1 MSRREPIPNA
11 ACRPATAFI
20 LLALLGT
27 AGCMTR
33 HPTPTSAAGDVV
45 GTIDPMIDSGD
56 AATDQCRDFVCEP

>member
-1 MSRREPIPNA
+1 MSRREPIPNVVR
-11 ACRPATAFI
+11 RPATALI

-45 GTIDPMIDSGD
+45 GTIDPMIESGD
-56 AATDQCRDFVCEP
+56 AATDQCRAFVCEP